1 MKTGINFFKW
11 LKSRDGTTNTVE
23 VSCKELFE
31 AAQDLQIRELCFWTC
46 VNMVANAMGRC
57 EFRTFRGGEEIRE
70 KEYYLW
76 NISPNTN
83 QNSTAFMHKLIAKLY
98 LDNETLIVNTLPRDG
113 MDALVVAD
121 SWERPE
127 EWPSRQNEYRGV
139 TVGNFQFQYPLY
151 ESNVLHLRLN
161 HVDMRPI
168 LNGLYQSYYRMIAA
182 AMKAY
187 NWGNGQHWKVHVNQ
201 LAQGDKDWAEKFQAM
216 ISAQVKPFLESD
228 GAILPEFDGYTYE
241 QVSGEGSNGRDTR
254 DIRAMIEDIFDFTAR
269 GFLMPPVLVNGGVE
283 GTADANARF
292 LTNCIDPLCDQ
303 LQEEITRKRYGY
315 DAWLRGDS
323 VRVDSSAILHFDMFE
338 NAANVEKLVGSGAY
352 TINDVRRAANQPT
365 INEPWA
371 DQHYMTL
378 NIATM
383 SEATRPMTN
392 QEGGNET
399 Q

>member
-1 MKTGINFFKW
+1 M
-11 LKSRDGTTNTVE
+11 
-23 VSCKELFE
+23 
-31 AAQDLQIRELCFWTC
+31 QIRELCFWTC

-57 EFRTFRGGEEIRE
+57 EFRTFRGGKEIRE

-83 QNSTAFMHKLIAKLY
+83 QNSTVFMHKLIAKLY
-98 LDNETLIVNTLPRDG
+98 LSNEALIVNTMPRDG
-113 MDALVVAD
+113 MDALAVAD

-139 TVGNFQFQYPLY
+139 VVGDFQFQYPLY
-151 ESNVLHLRLN
+151 ESQVLHLRLN
-161 HVDMRPI
+161 HKDIRQVI
-168 LNGLYQSYYRMIAA
+168 NGLYQSYYKLISA
-182 AMKAY
+182 AMRAY
-187 NWGNGQHWKVHVNQ
+187 TWGNGQHWKVHVSQ
-201 LAQGDKDWAEKFQAM
+201 LAQGQDGWAQNFQAM
-216 ISAQVKPFLESD
+216 IQSQLKPFFESD
-228 GAILPEFDGYTYE
+228 GAVLPEFDGYAYE
-241 QVSGEGSNGRDTR
+241 QVGGGGSGDTTR
-254 DIRAMIEDIFDFTAR
+254 DVRALVEDIFDFTAR
-269 GFLMPPVLVNGGVE
+269 GFLLPPVLVNGGVE
-283 GTADANARF
+283 GTADANSRF

-315 DAWLRGDS
+315 DAWLRGDYIKL
-323 VRVDSSAILHFDMFE
+323 DSSAILHFDMFE

-352 TINDVRRAANQPT
+352 TINDVRRAANQPP

-392 QEGGNET
+392 QEGGMET